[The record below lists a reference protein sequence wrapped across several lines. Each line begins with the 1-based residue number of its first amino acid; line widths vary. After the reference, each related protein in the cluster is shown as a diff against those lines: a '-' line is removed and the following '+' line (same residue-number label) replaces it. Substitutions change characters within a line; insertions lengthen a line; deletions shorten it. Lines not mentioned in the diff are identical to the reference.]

1 MVWLEAIEIE
11 ERAEEVGNGKS
22 ESTLEVGNENHPL
35 TGLRGGGK
43 LIAGSAANHVGADP
57 ARLVQPLDVV
67 AADLG
72 AFPAARG
79 SFVMSDLEAAKR
91 KVELG

>member
-1 MVWLEAIEIE
+1 MVGGHRIE

-22 ESTLEVGNENHPL
+22 ESTLKVGNENHPL
-35 TGLRGGGK
+35 TGLRGGGQFV
-43 LIAGSAANHVGADP
+43 AGSATDHLGADP
-57 ARLVQPLDVV
+57 AGLAQPLDVV

-79 SFVMSDLEAAKR
+79 KLRHVWFRGCKEKM
-91 KVELG
+91 ELG